1 MARKSSKT
9 AHVMNLLAGEES
21 ESSKSEAAKENLAAS
36 LNTDSSETIKE
47 LTVLAHQASIQTQEG
62 PLSPS
67 PISIIDMSSN
77 APDPVSELIRQQL
90 EEGEGITTDTPER
103 ALIENETEI
112 SSGEKDE
119 IDNSPPVTDNG
130 DDDKGS
136 LVNSDYNEGIDND
149 LPPVL
154 TASDVKVYTNPTAGV
169 NNSDHESYKSGDSAD
184 LDKTILNN
192 IAELS
197 SDEAISND
205 SMNLGLDNSALNNIS
220 GLELDTS
227 VLDNNTEMKSNETAS
242 IDNKESEL
250 DTSVLSDNNQLDLNG
265 TISDENNELYSDK
278 TLSDNNEVLES
289 DDNISVN
296 NAASESDD
304 NISVN
309 NEVSESNDS
318 ISEESEESL
327 PFKAASIEES
337 NSESDDKSASKETS
351 AQNSA
356 TSDSKENQKTPA
368 PKAPTYQY
376 LNVME
381 YVVKSMVDYYV
392 GKFDTCTCGRCIAD
406 ITALTLTKLPPKY
419 IVVESNSASPL
430 LNFYINRYS
439 QQVIVELTKSCSIV
453 KQNPHH

>member
-119 IDNSPPVTDNG
+119 IDNSLPVADNA
-130 DDDKGS
+130 DDDEGS

-169 NNSDHESYKSGDSAD
+169 NNSDHETYKSKDSAD
-184 LDKTILNN
+184 LDKTIFNN
-192 IAELS
+192 IAELA

-205 SMNLGLDNSALNNIS
+205 NMNLGLDNSALNNIS
-220 GLELDTS
+220 GSELDTS
-227 VLDNNTEMKSNETAS
+227 ALDNNTEMKPNETAS

-250 DTSVLSDNNQLDLNG
+250 VTSVLSDNNQFNLND

-278 TLSDNNEVLES
+278 TLSDNNES
-289 DDNISVN
+289 
-296 NAASESDD
+296 SESDD
-304 NISVN
+304 TISDN
-309 NEVSESNDS
+309 NEASGSDDI
-318 ISEESEESL
+318 ISEESKESL
-327 PFKAASIEES
+327 PLKVASIEES
-337 NSESDDKSASKETS
+337 NSEPDDKSASKETS

-356 TSDSKENQKTPA
+356 TSDSKKNQKAPA

-381 YVVKSMVDYYV
+381 NVVKSMVDYYAS
-392 GKFDTCTCGRCIAD
+392 KFDTCTCGRCIAD